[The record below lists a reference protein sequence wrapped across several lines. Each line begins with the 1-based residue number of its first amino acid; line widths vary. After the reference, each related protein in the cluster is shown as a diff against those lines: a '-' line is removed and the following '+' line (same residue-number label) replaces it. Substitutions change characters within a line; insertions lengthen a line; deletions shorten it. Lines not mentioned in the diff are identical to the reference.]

1 MSLPYLYRQQ
11 PFMAMLY
18 KVPSSK
24 QQTSSFVHLKL
35 VLNHYNCVGSTP
47 VNGVASIN
55 CKAAQSTL
63 SNNPYKVSF
72 KSFSESGFNLVELIV
87 TVAILAI
94 VATIATPAVLT
105 QLAHMEAKRIRYGM
119 LNTLA
124 VAKAESL
131 IRRKNLLV
139 CLSDGNGRCDRDS
152 NQALLLFMDKNG
164 NRHFD
169 TDTDGLLVELT
180 LSPKYGTLHLRAGN
194 RDYVRFAG
202 DSGKPRGFFGHI
214 KYCPSS
220 VYNQAMY
227 QISFNQSGIIKYKPS
242 TLHPTGC

>member
-1 MSLPYLYRQQ
+1 
-11 PFMAMLY
+11 MAMLY
-18 KVPSSK
+18 KVSSSN
-24 QQTSSFVHLKL
+24 QHAFTFVLA
-35 VLNHYNCVGSTP
+35 LNNCKRVHSTP
-47 VNGVASIN
+47 VDNVGMVDSKAVRTSPSASN
-55 CKAAQSTL
+55 YNT
-63 SNNPYKVSF
+63 SF
-72 KSFSESGFNLVELIV
+72 ISCSEGGFNLVELIV
-87 TVAILAI
+87 TVTILAI
-94 VATIATPAVLT
+94 IAVIATPTVLT

-124 VAKAESL
+124 LAKAESL

-152 NQALLLFMDKNG
+152 NRALLLFMDN
-164 NRHFD
+164 NSNQDFD
-169 TDTDGLLVELT
+169 ADTDGLLVELT
-180 LSPKYGTLHLRAGN
+180 LSPRYGTLHLRAGN

-220 VYNQAMY
+220 NYNQAMY

-242 TLHPTGC
+242 SMHPTGC